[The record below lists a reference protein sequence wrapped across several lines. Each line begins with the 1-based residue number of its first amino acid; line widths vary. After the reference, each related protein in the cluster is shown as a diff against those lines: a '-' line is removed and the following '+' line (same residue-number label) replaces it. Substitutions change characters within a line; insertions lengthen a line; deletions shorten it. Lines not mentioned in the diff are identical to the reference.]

1 MPGLKAHTPTPG
13 FFFNVAPRG
22 HTQVAR
28 LAQQVLLPAPS
39 RACLLPKYL
48 PQRQACSYS
57 LPFFFFFDD
66 FSSCFT
72 ISDPASNNS
81 LGWGSIG
88 QLVESLFSTH
98 KILDS
103 SPCTSGTVCGACVLA
118 IQALRRWMWG
128 GIGGGGLGDQE
139 FRVLLGYI
147 LGLKPAWATRYPISK
162 KCK

>member
-1 MPGLKAHTPTPG
+1 MWPLGVTPRWPGLHSKCFYLLPHGPACYPNIFLKDKPAHILCL
-13 FFFNVAPRG
+13 FFF
-22 HTQVAR
+22 
-28 LAQQVLLPAPS
+28 
-39 RACLLPKYL
+39 Y
-48 PQRQACSYS
+48 
-57 LPFFFFFDD
+57 D